1 MLRGVKTAF
10 RKNKR
15 KRKEKRKE
23 ENLGK
28 KRKKYLRNYY
38 LGSLGDLLARL
49 ILGDFFAAQSS
60 LSSIS
65 LESEQLQ
72 LSITVEIKLFPQIS
86 SIKTSPRK
94 CKCYFR
100 KLVSITTISH
110 QKHKSNPQAAVEI
123 KLCRDNQ
130 SFFTLPSINSK
141 FPIVQTQV
149 NMIQRGEQ
157 HSIDFKIETKEC
169 FVLIS
174 NLFPTIQHTRS
185 SLL

>member
-1 MLRGVKTAF
+1 MLRGVKTVF
-10 RKNKR
+10 KKNKR

-72 LSITVEIKLFPQIS
+72 LSITVEIKLFP
-86 SIKTSPRK
+86 
-94 CKCYFR
+94 
-100 KLVSITTISH
+100 
-110 QKHKSNPQAAVEI
+110 
-123 KLCRDNQ
+123 
-130 SFFTLPSINSK
+130 
-141 FPIVQTQV
+141 
-149 NMIQRGEQ
+149 
-157 HSIDFKIETKEC
+157 
-169 FVLIS
+169 
-174 NLFPTIQHTRS
+174 
-185 SLL
+185 